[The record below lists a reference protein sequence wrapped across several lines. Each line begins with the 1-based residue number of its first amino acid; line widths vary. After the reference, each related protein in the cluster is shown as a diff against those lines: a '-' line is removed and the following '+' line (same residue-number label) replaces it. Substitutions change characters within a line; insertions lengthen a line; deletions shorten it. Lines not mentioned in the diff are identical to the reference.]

1 MHFTNTVRDA
11 GIKQDA
17 LCRCRLS
24 GVDVR
29 HNTDVPATIQ
39 RYGASHGNSPLRALR
54 ARGSVSSN
62 N

>member
-1 MHFTNTVRDA
+1 MHLSQPVRDA

-29 HNTDVPATIQ
+29 HDPDVPATI
-39 RYGASHGNSPLRALR
+39 
-54 ARGSVSSN
+54 
-62 N
+62 

>member
-1 MHFTNTVRDA
+1 MHLSQPVRDA

-29 HNTDVPATIQ
+29 HDPDVPAAI
-39 RYGASHGNSPLRALR
+39 
-54 ARGSVSSN
+54 
-62 N
+62 